1 MTMFSAEWI
10 KSTDELLS
18 RRGVPVKRRPW
29 DAWGEWSKLSGPS
42 RMDSPE
48 AQAIFKWYTKEYER
62 ERFAIGSLFTGA
74 LYFDQVVWPVY
85 VPICYGTVSVSINKM
100 VDSMP
105 PLVRDRMYKDATAIN
120 NLVAVGAD
128 CIDYGLGFDYLRGG
142 PLPTTLAMEMLVS
155 ADKEL
160 RSSVE
165 LLLSDRP
172 TQKAAEAARLAT
184 EMFLKCFLAH
194 HAGANAKALRD
205 EVGHRLDEA
214 LARCLNHS
222 PQSDLRVLNGQ
233 FGHFPAIGDRYA
245 VRERSL
251 KDLWICYSLAQVAGA
266 CVVRSVTDRDVRR
279 SINVNWEPGE

>member
-1 MTMFSAEWI
+1 MATFSAEWI
-10 KSTDELLS
+10 KATDELLS
-18 RRGVPVKRRPW
+18 RRGVPTKRRPW
-29 DAWGEWSKLSGPS
+29 DAWGEWSKLAGPS

-48 AQAIFKWYTKEYER
+48 SQAIFEWYTEEYGR

-74 LYFDQVVWPVY
+74 LYFDQAVWPVY

-105 PLVRDRMYKDATAIN
+105 QLIRDRMYRHATAIN

-128 CIDYGLGFDYLRGG
+128 CIDYGLGFDDLRGG
-142 PLPTTLAMEMLVS
+142 PLPCTLAMEMLVS

-165 LLLSDRP
+165 ILLSDRP

-194 HAGANAKALRD
+194 HAGASAKSLRD
-205 EVGHRLDEA
+205 DVRHRLDKA
-214 LARCLNHS
+214 LARCLKQL
-222 PQSDLRVLNGQ
+222 PQSDLRVLRGQ
-233 FGHFPAIGDRYA
+233 FGHFPEIGDRYA
-245 VRERSL
+245 VRERPL
-251 KDLWICYSLAQVAGA
+251 RDLWTCYSLAQFAGA

-279 SINVNWEPGE
+279 SISVNGEPWQ

>member
-1 MTMFSAEWI
+1 
-10 KSTDELLS
+10 
-18 RRGVPVKRRPW
+18 
-29 DAWGEWSKLSGPS
+29 
-42 RMDSPE
+42 MDSPE
-48 AQAIFKWYTKEYER
+48 AQTIFDWYTEQYGR

-74 LYFDQVVWPVY
+74 LYFDQAFWPVY

-105 PLVRDRMYKDATAIN
+105 PLVRDRIYRDATAIN

-128 CIDYGLGFDYLRGG
+128 CIDYGLGFDDLRGG
-142 PLPTTLAMEMLVS
+142 SLPSAVAMEMLVS

-165 LLLSDRP
+165 ILLSDRP

-194 HAGANAKALRD
+194 HAGASAKALRE

-214 LARCLNHS
+214 LVSCLSQS
-222 PQSDLRVLNGQ
+222 PQADLRVLHGQ
-233 FGHFPAIGDRYA
+233 FGHFPGIGDRYA

-251 KDLWICYSLAQVAGA
+251 RDLWICYSLAQCARA
-266 CVVRSVTDRDVRR
+266 CVVRSVTDRNARR
-279 SINVNWEPGE
+279 SINVDWEPRR